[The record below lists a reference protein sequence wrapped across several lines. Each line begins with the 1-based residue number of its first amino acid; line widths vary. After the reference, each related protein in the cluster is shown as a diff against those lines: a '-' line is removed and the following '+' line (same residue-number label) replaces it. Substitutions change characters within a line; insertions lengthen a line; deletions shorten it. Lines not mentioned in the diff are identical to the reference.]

1 MIRVLRSMASL
12 RLTLVG
18 LLLLA
23 VGLVVDQNHWLSGA
37 WAITPPLALLAANLA
52 AAMLVDKRFRRKP
65 ALFGF
70 HLCLLLLA
78 ALAGYGQ
85 LARFD
90 ARLFLVEEQEY
101 DAALLTPVR
110 SGPLAPEPLVDG
122 VLRQGAIAVD
132 YTPGLR
138 RGATRS
144 QVWVAEHGWLEVGDD
159 IPVLIGGYRLYTT
172 SNKGYAALLTWLPE
186 RGNPQLGAVQF
197 PSYPATE
204 LGQISSWRSPG
215 GEEIQMALA
224 VSPSP
229 YSEAWTLSAAM
240 ASDATLEVKSA
251 GQRKRLQPGESMSFS
266 GGTLRFERVSMWMGY
281 RVSFDPTL
289 PWLFSLA
296 VLAVVFMSAHFATRL
311 WQPAWSHALSGGRYP
326 A

>member
-1 MIRVLRSMASL
+1 
-12 RLTLVG
+12 
-18 LLLLA
+18 
-23 VGLVVDQNHWLSGA
+23 
-37 WAITPPLALLAANLA
+37 
-52 AAMLVDKRFRRKP
+52 
-65 ALFGF
+65 
-70 HLCLLLLA
+70 
-78 ALAGYGQ
+78 
-85 LARFD
+85 
-90 ARLFLVEEQEY
+90 
-101 DAALLTPVR
+101 
-110 SGPLAPEPLVDG
+110 
-122 VLRQGAIAVD
+122 
-132 YTPGLR
+132 
-138 RGATRS
+138 
-144 QVWVAEHGWLEVGDD
+144 
-159 IPVLIGGYRLYTT
+159 
-172 SNKGYAALLTWLPE
+172 
-186 RGNPQLGAVQF
+186 
-197 PSYPATE
+197 
-204 LGQISSWRSPG
+204 
-215 GEEIQMALA
+215 MALA